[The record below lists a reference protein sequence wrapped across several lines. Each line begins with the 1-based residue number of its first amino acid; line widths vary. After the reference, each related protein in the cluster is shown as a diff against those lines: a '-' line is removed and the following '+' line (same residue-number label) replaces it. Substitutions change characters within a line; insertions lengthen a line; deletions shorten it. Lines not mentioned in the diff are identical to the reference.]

1 MFAITRA
8 VGFAFPISSE
18 ARISSLLAINLTS
31 SPPSG
36 RGGSEL
42 PRMPTLDDAADQA
55 AEAKETRLKKG
66 RLASIKNVGGAGGLT
81 QTATLSRPSLA
92 TDDSKILLG
101 A

>member
-1 MFAITRA
+1 MGPEVVAFATIMSA
-8 VGFAFPISSE
+8 VASTAVAVKS
-18 ARISSLLAINLTS
+18 LTS